1 MKLQKI
7 NKEIKALQNF
17 IVSNNDKEGFYGDG
31 KSIAESP
38 DVPIKHSFADQ
49 IYVRQMNMKADQVI
63 VGAIHNHQHVWFL
76 LTGHVSINNNGEVI
90 DYVAPCYT
98 TSEPGSKRVIYA
110 HEDSI
115 FVNVHKNPLNVKDI
129 KELEEE
135 IVSMNIE
142 EFNKKNK

>member
-1 MKLQKI
+1 MELQKI
-7 NKEIKALQNF
+7 NKEIEDLQNF
-17 IVSNNDKEGFYGDG
+17 IVSNNHKEGFCGDG

-98 TSEPGSKRVIYA
+98 VSEPGSKRVIYA

-129 KELEEE
+129 KQLEEE
-135 IVSMNIE
+135 IVSISVD

>member
-7 NKEIKALQNF
+7 NKEIKALQDF
-17 IVSNNDKEGFYGDG
+17 IVSNNDKEGFCGDG

-38 DVPIKHSFADQ
+38 EIPIKHSFADQ
-49 IYVRQMNMKADQVI
+49 IYVRQMTMKAGQVI
-63 VGAIHNHQHVWFL
+63 VGAIHNHEHVWFL
-76 LTGHVSINNNGEVI
+76 LTGHVSINNNGKVI

-98 TSEPGSKRVIYA
+98 VSDPGSKRVIYA
-110 HEDSI
+110 HKASI

>member
-1 MKLQKI
+1 MELQKI
-7 NKEIKALQNF
+7 NKEIEALQDF

-38 DVPIKHSFADQ
+38 EIPIKHSFADQ
-49 IYVRQMNMKADQVI
+49 IYVRQMNMKAGHVV

-90 DYVAPCYT
+90 DYVSPCYT
-98 TSEPGSKRVIYA
+98 VSEPGSKRVIYA

-115 FVNVHKNPLNVKDI
+115 FVNVHKNPLNVKDMN
-129 KELEEE
+129 KLEEE
-135 IVSMNIE
+135 IVSINVD

>member
-1 MKLQKI
+1 MELQKV
-7 NKEIKALQNF
+7 NKEIEALQDF

-38 DVPIKHSFADQ
+38 EIPIKHSFADQ
-49 IYVRQMNMKADQVI
+49 IYVRQMNMKAGHVV

-90 DYVAPCYT
+90 DYVSPCYT
-98 TSEPGSKRVIYA
+98 VSEPGSKRVIYA

-115 FVNVHKNPLNVKDI
+115 FVNVHKNPLNVKDMN
-129 KELEEE
+129 KLEEE
-135 IVSMNIE
+135 IVSINVD

>member
-1 MKLQKI
+1 MELQKI
-7 NKEIKALQNF
+7 NKEIEALQDF

-38 DVPIKHSFADQ
+38 EVPIKHSFADQ
-49 IYVRQMNMKADQVI
+49 IYVRQMTMKAGHVV

-90 DYVAPCYT
+90 DYVSPCYT
-98 TSEPGSKRVIYA
+98 VSEPGSKRVIYA

-115 FVNVHKNPLNVKDI
+115 FVNIHKNPLNVKDI
-129 KELEEE
+129 KKLEEE
-135 IVSMNIE
+135 IVSISVE

>member
-1 MKLQKI
+1 MELQKV
-7 NKEIKALQNF
+7 NKEIEALQDF
-17 IVSNNDKEGFYGDG
+17 IVANNDKEGFYGDG

-38 DVPIKHSFADQ
+38 EIPIKNSFADQ
-49 IYVRQMNMKADQVI
+49 IYVRQMTMKAGHVV

-98 TSEPGSKRVIYA
+98 VSEPGSKRVIYA

-115 FVNVHKNPLNVKDI
+115 FVNIHKNPLNVKDI
-129 KELEEE
+129 KKLEEE
-135 IVSMNIE
+135 IVSISVE

>member
-98 TSEPGSKRVIYA
+98 VSEPGSKRVIYA
-110 HEDSI
+110 HEDSV

-129 KELEEE
+129 KQLEEE
-135 IVSMNIE
+135 IVSISVD

>member
-98 TSEPGSKRVIYA
+98 VSEPGSKRVIYA

-129 KELEEE
+129 KQLEEE
-135 IVSMNIE
+135 IVSISVD